1 MSRII
6 TLFLILLCGIQL
18 PLKGQTLTG
27 IVTDVSSG
35 DPLAGATISIPDL
48 RIGTYSNENGG
59 YSLEIPGQGPYSLR
73 ISFAGYIT
81 QTFDLMLDAEE
92 TTLDVALTSED
103 FTTNDVV
110 ITATKGFGQKQSDVT
125 VSIAVVKPQSID
137 LQATP
142 NVSKVIN
149 QIPGVDNQDGQIN
162 IRGSSGYAYGVGS
175 RVMVTL
181 DGLPL
186 LTGDAGQV
194 TLDLIPVDNI
204 AQIEVMKGASSVLY
218 GSAALGGVINVITA
232 DPGPTP
238 KTRVRTRGGFYGTP
252 RNQALDWDGDQNA
265 WYASTHI
272 FHTRQAGPFDLTFQT
287 DLIKET
293 GYRQGTDTER
303 FRGLL
308 LTKYRPKSIPGL
320 TFGLNISGRVDSSG
334 AMLYWDSYFPD
345 TTEVNGETVISGG
358 ALTPTT
364 DNGGYRKQISAYVA
378 VDPVIK
384 YLTGKGNL
392 FWYRGRYLRNIN
404 ANNTGQS
411 SKNWISY
418 NDFLYQTTIS
428 DHINWVSG
436 ATYTYSV
443 ANGDSLYGGKHPGN
457 SLGIYT
463 QLDGKFGPLTT
474 SLGLRYETVKIDT
487 LPRESRPIVRI
498 GANLAM
504 WPGANIRTSFGQAF
518 RVPTVAERYANT
530 TGGGIFIEPN
540 PTIES
545 EFGYSLEA
553 GFRQGYQFGNSHSK
567 GSGYLDIAVFRM
579 DYNNMVEF
587 GTTGFTAQGATF
599 SSVNVANARIDG
611 IEITTL
617 NNFEF
622 GNWFLNFSGGITLT
636 DPQNLNAVPEENQI
650 NLEQYVYP
658 TQLISAIIDLTNP
671 SLSDQPG
678 TLKYRPKRLIRTST
692 SIGYGR
698 FGLTGNFRYRSFIE
712 TIDQYLFVVVDDL
725 AAFRDLHPNGDFVM
739 DLIGSVDLT
748 ENSQLSLTVDN
759 VTNTEYLI
767 IPGYLAPQRSFTL
780 QYLIKF

>member
-1 MSRII
+1 MIRTI
-6 TLFLILLCGIQL
+6 TLALILISGIFG
-18 PLKGQTLTG
+18 PLVGQTLTG
-27 IVTDVSSG
+27 TITDISSG
-35 DPLAGATISIPDL
+35 DPLVGATVAVPTMG
-48 RIGTYSNENGG
+48 IGTYTDENGKF
-59 YSLEIPGQGPYSLR
+59 SLEIPGQRAVSVR
-73 ISFAGYIT
+73 ISYTGYIA
-81 QTFDLMLDAEE
+81 QTV
-92 TTLDVALTSED
+92 DVNLTGDQTELTIELSSED

-186 LTGDAGQV
+186 LTGDAGQA

-204 AQIEVMKGASSVLY
+204 AQVEVMKGASSVLY

-252 RNQALDWDGDQNA
+252 RNQALDWDGDRNA

-334 AMLYWDSYFPD
+334 AMLYWNSYYPD
-345 TTEVNGETVISGG
+345 TTEVNGETVVTGG

-364 DNGGYRKQISAYVA
+364 DAGGYRRQISAFMA
-378 VDPVIK
+378 IDPTIK
-384 YLTGKGNL
+384 YLTKNGNL
-392 FWYRGRYLRNIN
+392 FWYRGRLLRNTN
-404 ANNTGQS
+404 QNNSGQS
-411 SKNWISY
+411 SRNWISY

-428 DHINWVSG
+428 DNINWVSG
-436 ATYTYSV
+436 ATYSYSV
-443 ANGDSLYGGKHPGN
+443 ANGDSLYGGRHPGN
-457 SLGIYT
+457 SLGVYT

-487 LPRESRPIVRI
+487 LPRESRPIVRV
-498 GANLAM
+498 GANLAI
-504 WPGANIRTSFGQAF
+504 WPGANLRASFGQAF
-518 RVPTVAERYANT
+518 RVPTVAERFANT
-530 TGGGIFIEPN
+530 AGGGVLIEPN
-540 PTIES
+540 PTIQSES
-545 EFGYSLEA
+545 GYSLEA
-553 GFRQGYQFGNSHSK
+553 GFRQGYQFGDGKNK
-567 GSGYLDIAVFRM
+567 GSGYLDVAVFRM
-579 DYNNMVEF
+579 DYDNMVEF
-587 GTTGFTAQGATF
+587 GTTGFSLSGATF

-617 NNFEF
+617 NTYEF
-622 GNWFLNFSGGITLT
+622 GKWFVNLSGGITLT

-650 NLEQYVYP
+650 NLAQYQYP
-658 TQLISAIIDLTNP
+658 QQLIFAINDLTNP
-671 SLSDQPG
+671 DLSDAPA
-678 TLKYRPKRLIRTST
+678 TLKYRPRRLFRAS
-692 SIGYGR
+692 SSVGYGR

-712 TIDQYLFVVVDDL
+712 AVDQYLFVVVTDYAD
-725 AAFRDLHPNGDFVM
+725 FRDLYPNGEFVI